1 MQVNEGNIAPY
12 CTGLFKHILHV
23 AAVHTIRCT
32 PFATHGSSNFPP
44 LPFKILVKSVV
55 TPPSGAPS
63 DGRGWWCPKV
73 PDRKKQVFVQ
83 SGTVLAND

>member
-23 AAVHTIRCT
+23 AAVHAIRCT

-44 LPFKILVKSVV
+44 LPFKIFSQVSCDAPFWRPIRWEREVV
-55 TPPSGAPS
+55 S
-63 DGRGWWCPKV
+63 
-73 PDRKKQVFVQ
+73 
-83 SGTVLAND
+83 